1 MNTIVAF
8 ATPVGRSAIGVVRMS
23 GPESLEIARS
33 MCGEDFDPRPGTT
46 SLRNITDPTTGNLVD
61 HGLVTFFAGPKS
73 YTGED
78 VVELS
83 CHGSAVILR
92 RVLDLALQLGARVAE
107 PGEFTLRALGN
118 GKISLSQAEAVRD
131 LVDARTADAA
141 KQALRQLDG
150 ELAATLSPM
159 KDELLNIIVL
169 LETALEFAEE
179 DVPALQKLDVRQ
191 RLSHLALQLQNLAAT
206 YSVGHLLTQG
216 LKVVIVGRPN
226 VGKSSLFNKL
236 VGLERAIVTEIP
248 GTTRDSIGEEISID
262 GFPVLLVDTAG
273 LRESADRIES
283 IGIERTRSAIADADL
298 SLVVLDGSEPLQ
310 DQDREV
316 LTAVRR
322 MRHLVV
328 INKCDVVYFANP
340 VSTSDTDSSCITVS
354 ALTGVGFDRLRAA
367 ILEPFRSVD
376 AADEGLLITNAR
388 HYDLLRRAN
397 VEVQLSIERMQ
408 DAGDE
413 VVLVGLHNALRL
425 LGEITGETTAEDIL
439 SRIFST
445 FCIGK

>member
-8 ATPVGRSAIGVVRMS
+8 ATPVGRSAIGVLRLS
-23 GPESLEIARS
+23 GPESLDIVRS

-46 SLRNITDPTTGNLVD
+46 SLRNIKDPTTGDLVD
-61 HGLVTFFAGPKS
+61 HALVTFFAGPKS

-83 CHGSAVILR
+83 CHGSVVILR
-92 RVLDLALQLGARVAE
+92 QVLDLALQLGARVAE

-150 ELAATLSPM
+150 ELAVTLSPM
-159 KDELLNIIVL
+159 KDELLKIIVL

-179 DVPALQKLDVRQ
+179 DVPELQKLDVRQ
-191 RLSHLALQLQNLAAT
+191 RLSDLDFELQDLAAT
-206 YSVGHLLTQG
+206 YSVGHLLAQG

-248 GTTRDSIGEEISID
+248 GTTRDSIGEEISIE
-262 GFPVLLVDTAG
+262 GFPVSLVDTAG
-273 LRESADRIES
+273 LRESGDRIES

-310 DQDREV
+310 DEDREV

-322 MRHLVV
+322 MKHLVV
-328 INKCDVVYFANP
+328 VNKCDVVYFANP
-340 VSTSDTDSSCITVS
+340 FSTSDTDSRCITVS
-354 ALTGVGFDRLRAA
+354 ALTGVGLDRLRAA

-388 HYDLLRRAN
+388 HHDLLRRAH
-397 VEVQLSIERMQ
+397 VEVQWSMERMQ
-408 DAGDE
+408 DAGEE

>member
-1 MNTIVAF
+1 
-8 ATPVGRSAIGVVRMS
+8 
-23 GPESLEIARS
+23 
-33 MCGEDFDPRPGTT
+33 
-46 SLRNITDPTTGNLVD
+46 
-61 HGLVTFFAGPKS
+61 
-73 YTGED
+73 
-78 VVELS
+78 
-83 CHGSAVILR
+83 
-92 RVLDLALQLGARVAE
+92 
-107 PGEFTLRALGN
+107 
-118 GKISLSQAEAVRD
+118 
-131 LVDARTADAA
+131 
-141 KQALRQLDG
+141 
-150 ELAATLSPM
+150 
-159 KDELLNIIVL
+159 
-169 LETALEFAEE
+169 
-179 DVPALQKLDVRQ
+179 
-191 RLSHLALQLQNLAAT
+191 
-206 YSVGHLLTQG
+206 
-216 LKVVIVGRPN
+216 
-226 VGKSSLFNKL
+226 